1 MNPNF
6 QQNDTNTASGN
17 GSSQPKKSAD
27 NAAAAAQLQLLQQQ
41 SLYNQQFN
49 YLSLIQ
55 QNVAPLGLG
64 NTSNIPPNIQELI
77 QQQQ

>member
-6 QQNDTNTASGN
+6 QQNDSNTASGN
-17 GSSQPKKSAD
+17 TSTQPKKPAD

-49 YLSLIQ
+49 YLNLIQ
-55 QNVAPLGLG
+55 QNGLAPLGL
-64 NTSNIPPNIQELI
+64 NNNNIAPNIQELL
-77 QQQQ
+77 QQQ